1 MSMIEKMSITGIRS
15 FGPDD
20 RQVIEFFRPLT
31 LILGPNGC
39 GKTTLIE
46 CLRYI
51 TTGDMPPNSD
61 RGGSFVHDPK
71 FAGEQEVKAQVK
83 LQFKDVLGKKVIV
96 TRSLMVTQSVKKLT
110 LKTLEGTVKRYGPN
124 GEKTELSTKCAEI
137 DAEMIGFLGVSKAI
151 LNHVIFCH
159 QEESNW
165 PLSEGKALKQRF
177 DEIFAATRYIKALE
191 EIRKKRNEMTSEI
204 KIYQTQVDS
213 LVNNK
218 RKAEEFQRELE
229 SNESRL
235 SACRDSI
242 QELERKIQPISERL
256 LDIKAKQDKIGNL
269 QGQLDKSLELI
280 KKYEKDERDLRR
292 SIGESLFEGSKEDLE
307 GEMQNFNAF
316 VSQKRKKLE
325 RLQQEMSNL
334 QKKYQSDQKVKARL
348 LEELGKLKS
357 ENERYKQNVSL
368 RDSKLRA
375 LRKKLGLG
383 DLGFDEDE
391 PLEDSQV
398 QNVMRNLKQ
407 RNSATQSEFQ
417 NCKLKHETNENRLQ
431 NLIQSTCM
439 EKAQK
444 QMQLSSNNQQVAKNK
459 TTLRNINDELNRL
472 DSLANLQDNVEKELQ
487 ECEDELKNV
496 ENSTNV
502 DDLRQHLLS
511 KQQKREEF
519 EQQMTALNQE
529 MNTLQKESKTRHEI
543 DLVKKDINS
552 KQEAIDKVNSRHK
565 DTLLHLL
572 GELPTQG
579 ICDKVTTLVNNL
591 NQKIDEMN
599 KNLEKERSN
608 LSSLKT
614 TEKFHSNQL
623 ASKKELLTTNQNKI
637 FDVCGSQNF
646 EYSCDN
652 LRSTIKELQDEK
664 GALTGS
670 LYLFNK
676 YIEKLKKPRP
686 CCPLCTR
693 SFQQA
698 NEAQSLISDLQ
709 KKLLNVPNHLEQKTQ
724 LIAEKEK
731 LLNKM
736 LELKPVKEA
745 ISALL
750 EKEIPELEHK
760 LEAATEDIS
769 KSSAKI
775 SELEE
780 VLDNICSD
788 MKTATAL
795 LPDLYLLDQNQNELK
810 GLERRLSKLKMQI
823 GGKDISRNVQQV
835 SEEINVAQAQIKN
848 LNRDLEKTQQKIN
861 SHIEEVQHLKGKIND
876 LKSEK
881 NKMCS
886 DMQKKSA
893 LIEQSENITKENT
906 VLTEAS
912 KEVKAE
918 ISKLEAKVK
927 ELMKEKEIATRT
939 KENELEK
946 LTAKI
951 REEERETES
960 IEKISHDIDQYVSAN
975 KEAELMEHEDRIEK
989 VTSAIESKREELNS
1003 MSKTEKELHQDIN
1016 SQELK
1021 YRNLE
1026 DNRKLIE
1033 TIELISQMNSECQK
1047 LKDKIGG
1054 YDIRSLHSDLERL
1067 NQEAR
1072 RITKERDDA
1081 STRETEFKVK
1091 IRECRKQLQDE
1102 MFKDA
1107 EKRHKDKCIE
1117 LRTTQLACDDL
1128 NKYYVALNKA
1138 IMNYHQLKMKEINKI
1153 IKDLWIKTYAGN
1165 DIDYIEIQ
1173 SDEDGDRGI
1182 EKTRRTFNYRVVMFK
1197 GDTPTDMRGRC
1208 SAGQKVLASLI
1219 IRLALA
1225 ETFCLN
1231 CGILA
1236 LDEPTTNLD
1245 RENISKLARA
1255 LVDIVQSRSEQRN
1268 FQLIIITHDEDFIE
1282 LLGRSET
1289 VDYFY
1294 KVSKDNNAHSKISKL
1309 YISDMA

>member
-1 MSMIEKMSITGIRS
+1 MSVIEKLSISGIRS
-15 FGPDD
+15 FDPDG
-20 RQVIEFFRPLT
+20 REVIKFFQPLT

-46 CLRYI
+46 CLRYMA
-51 TTGDMPPNSD
+51 TGDMPPNSD

-71 FAGEQEVKAQVK
+71 FANEQEVRARVQ
-83 LQFKDVLGKKVIV
+83 LQFKDVLGKKVV
-96 TRSLMVTQSVKKLT
+96 VSRALMVTQTLKKLT
-110 LKTLEGTVKRYGPN
+110 LKTLEGSIKRFGPN
-124 GEKTELSTKCAEI
+124 GEVIELSTKCAEI
-137 DAEMIGFLGVSKAI
+137 DSEMIGFLGVSKAI

-204 KIYQTQVDS
+204 KVYQTQVES

-218 RKAEEFQRELE
+218 RKAEEFQREME

-235 SACRDSI
+235 SACKDSI
-242 QELERKIQPISERL
+242 LDLERKLKPISDKL

-280 KKYEKDERDLRR
+280 KKYEKDEEDLRR
-292 SIGESLFEGSKEDLE
+292 SIGEGLFSGSKEDLE
-307 GEMQNFNAF
+307 DEMQNFTAF
-316 VSQKRKKLE
+316 MSQKRKKLE
-325 RLQQEMSNL
+325 KLQLEMSNL
-334 QKKYQSDQKVKARL
+334 QKNFQTDQKVFSRL
-348 LEELGKLKS
+348 LEELGNLKS
-357 ENERYKQNVSL
+357 KHELHKQDVAL
-368 RDSKLRA
+368 RDNKLRI
-375 LRKKLGLG
+375 LRKELGLG
-383 DLGFDEDE
+383 DLGFDEED
-391 PLEDSQV
+391 PLEDTQV
-398 QNVMRNLKQ
+398 NSIMRNLKQ
-407 RNSATQSEFQ
+407 RNSATVSEFQ
-417 NCKLKHETNENRLQ
+417 NCKLKHETTEKRLQ
-431 NLIQSTCM
+431 DLIQSTCM

-444 QMQLSSNNQQVAKNK
+444 QMKLSSNNEQMAKNK
-459 TTLRNINDELNRL
+459 TTLRNISDELNRL
-472 DSLANLQDNVEKELQ
+472 DSLANLQDNVEKDLLESEEELRNL
-487 ECEDELKNV
+487 ECSMD
-496 ENSTNV
+496 V
-502 DDLRQHLLS
+502 DDLRRQLS
-511 KQQKREEF
+511 QKRQKRDES

-529 MNTLQKESKTRHEI
+529 MNMLQKESRVRHEI
-543 DLVKKDINS
+543 DLINKDIGI
-552 KQEAIDKVNSRHK
+552 KQTAIDKVTIRHK
-565 DTLLHLL
+565 DSMIHLL
-572 GELPTQG
+572 GEMPKES
-579 ICDKVTTLVNNL
+579 IYEKVTALVSNL
-591 NQKIDEMN
+591 NQKIEEMN

-614 TEKFHSNQL
+614 TEKFHGNQL
-623 ASKKELLTTNQNKI
+623 ILKKEKLTTYQNKI

-646 EYSCDN
+646 ENNCETLKN
-652 LRSTIKELQDEK
+652 NIKELQDEK

-693 SFQQA
+693 SFQQVD
-698 NEAQSLISDLQ
+698 EAQALISDLQ
-709 KKLLNVPNHLEQKTQ
+709 KKLHSVPTSLEQKIK
-724 LIAEKEK
+724 LIVEKEK
-731 LLNKM
+731 MLSKM

-745 ISALL
+745 ISDLL
-750 EKEIPELEHK
+750 EKEIPELENK
-760 LEAATEDIS
+760 LEKVAEDIS
-769 KSSAKI
+769 KSTSKI
-775 SELEE
+775 TEMEE
-780 VLDNICSD
+780 ILDNICSD
-788 MKTATAL
+788 MKTASNL
-795 LPDLYLLDQNQNELK
+795 LPDLVLLDQNHSEMKRLD
-810 GLERRLSKLKMQI
+810 RRLTSLKLQI

-835 SEEINVAQAQIKN
+835 SEEQNVLQSQIKN
-848 LNRDLEKTQQKIN
+848 LNQEIEKSQQKIT
-861 SHIEEVQHLKGKIND
+861 IFIDEVQQLKGRIND

-886 DMQKKSA
+886 DIQKKSS
-893 LIEQSENITKENT
+893 LLDQSENIGKEN
-906 VLTEAS
+906 LALAEAS
-912 KEVKAE
+912 KEVKKE
-918 ISKLEAKVK
+918 IGKLEVKLK
-927 ELMKEKEIATRT
+927 ELNKEKETVLQT
-939 KENELEK
+939 KDNELQK
-946 LTAKI
+946 LSSKM
-951 REEERETES
+951 REEEREIES
-960 IEKISHDIDQYVSAN
+960 IEKISQDIDKYIQAN
-975 KEAELMEHEDRIEK
+975 KENQLIEHEEKIEKLRSQIDSKKAELERL
-989 VTSAIESKREELNS
+989 V
-1003 MSKTEKELHQDIN
+1003 KTEKELHKDIN

-1026 DNRKLIE
+1026 DNKRLIV
-1033 TIELISQMNSECQK
+1033 TIEWIGNMNAECQK
-1047 LKDKIGG
+1047 LKDRIGG
-1054 YDIRSLHSDLERL
+1054 YNIRSLHSDLEQL
-1067 NQEAR
+1067 NTEGMRIKKEKDEA
-1072 RITKERDDA
+1072 IL
-1081 STRETEFKVK
+1081 RETEFKVK
-1091 IRECRKQLQDE
+1091 IKECRKQLQDE

-1107 EKRHKDKCIE
+1107 EKKHKNKCIE
-1117 LRTTQLACDDL
+1117 LRTTQLACEDL

-1153 IKDLWIKTYAGN
+1153 IKDLWIRTYAGN

-1245 RENISKLARA
+1245 RENISKLAHA
-1255 LVDIVQSRSEQRN
+1255 LIDIVQSRSEQRN

-1289 VDYFY
+1289 VEHFY
-1294 KVSKDNNAHSKISKL
+1294 KVSKDNNAHSKITKLCISKL
-1309 YISDMA
+1309 N